1 MSGPLIA
8 SYAVLWALVLVLSVA
23 VFALYHHFGKMYLG
37 SREGRQS
44 QGPEQGKRLAHV
56 AARTV
61 RGDPIDLPLAD
72 EAAVV
77 LFADT
82 TCKLCTSLRPDMRR
96 FADAS
101 DDVRLLVVCGG
112 DTEEAIAKWAAEI
125 AEEVPVVLDVRQK
138 LTTRYAVGI
147 TPFMVAVGDDGVV
160 QSKGLVN
167 DYDGF
172 VFYAQMA
179 LEARED
185 SLV

>member
-1 MSGPLIA
+1 LSGPLIA

-56 AARTV
+56 AARTI
-61 RGDPIDLPLAD
+61 RGDSIELPLAD

-82 TCKLCTSLRPDMRR
+82 TCKLCDSLRPDMRR
-96 FADAS
+96 FAEAS

-112 DTEEAIAKWAAEI
+112 DSEEAIAKWAAEI
-125 AEEVPVVLDVRQK
+125 REEVPVVLDVRQK

-160 QSKGLVN
+160 QAKGLVN